1 MRNYT
6 KTMTEGSEFRHIIL
20 FTFPLL
26 FGNLFQQFYNIV
38 DSIIVGR
45 YLGYNALAAVGA
57 TGSITYLFYTLCI
70 GLSIGTGILIAQH
83 FGAGGEESVK
93 KLIVNSAYVIVAFGI
108 VMTGISI
115 VFAPDLLR
123 LLATDEAIIDDSV
136 CYMRIACAGTLAV
149 AAFNWINGIMRSL
162 GNSTIPLIFLI
173 IACVLNIG
181 LDLLFV
187 IGFGMGVAGA
197 AYATIIAQAVSAA
210 GCIVFA
216 FAKFPQFRISRE
228 LWRFDKLTAKNCISK
243 GVPIALQ
250 NALISVSMIYLQR
263 TANTFGVTVTAA
275 YTATM
280 RVEQLIHQP
289 FISLSTAISTFTGQ
303 NLGAGIL
310 DRCIRGYRKAM
321 ITMAG
326 FAVLMFGAFML
337 FGGYIVG
344 FFVEEPEVIEIGD
357 VALKLS
363 SCFYLFL
370 GSIYVTRGL
379 LNGAGD
385 VNYSMMNGIVEVIGR
400 IGFATVLSLIPE
412 IGCWAVWATSGLT
425 WFITGLMSLIRY
437 KRGRWKR
444 HGIANQK
451 INAGNDEI
459 QG

>member
-1 MRNYT
+1 
-6 KTMTEGSEFRHIIL
+6 MTEGSEFKHIIL
-20 FTFPLL
+20 FTLPLL

-38 DSIIVGR
+38 DSVIVGR
-45 YLGYNALAAVGA
+45 YLGRNALAAVGA

-83 FGAGGEESVK
+83 FGAGSEENVK

-115 VFAPDLLR
+115 LLTPSLLR
-123 LLATDEAIIDDSV
+123 LLATDEVIMEDAV
-136 CYMRIACAGTLAV
+136 CYMRIACSGTLAV
-149 AAFNWINGIMRSL
+149 AGFNWINGVMRSL
-162 GNSTIPLIFLI
+162 GNSTIPLVFLI
-173 IACVLNIG
+173 IACVVNVG

-187 IGFGMGVAGA
+187 IVFNMGVAGA

-210 GCIVFA
+210 GCMIFA

-228 LWRFDKLTAKNCISK
+228 LRRFDPKTAKDCIKK

-263 TANTFGVTVTAA
+263 TANTFGVTVTAV

-289 FISLSTAISTFTGQ
+289 FISLSTAISTFAGQ
-303 NLGAGIL
+303 NLGAGLL
-310 DRCIRGYRKAM
+310 DRCIRGYRKTM

-326 FAVLMFGAFML
+326 FAILMLGVFML
-337 FGGYIVG
+337 FSGNIVG

-357 VALKLS
+357 TALKLS

-370 GSIYVTRGL
+370 GTIYVTRGL

-385 VNYSMMNGIVEVIGR
+385 VNYSMMNGIIEVIGR

-437 KRGRWKR
+437 KRGRWKD
-444 HGIANQK
+444 HSITQ
-451 INAGNDEI
+451 
-459 QG
+459 

>member
-1 MRNYT
+1 MGNYT
-6 KTMTEGSEFRHIIL
+6 KTMNEGSEFKHIIL
-20 FTFPLL
+20 FTLPLL

-38 DSIIVGR
+38 DSVIVGR
-45 YLGYNALAAVGA
+45 YLGSNALAAVGA

-83 FGAGGEESVK
+83 FGAGGEENVK
-93 KLIVNSAYVIVAFGI
+93 KLIVNSAYVITAFG
-108 VMTGISI
+108 VVLTALSI
-115 VFAPDLLR
+115 MFAPDLLR
-123 LLATDEAIIDDSV
+123 LLATDEVIFDDAV

-149 AAFNWINGIMRSL
+149 AAFNWINGVMRSL
-162 GNSTIPLIFLI
+162 GNSTIPLVFLI

-187 IGFGMGVAGA
+187 LVFDMGVAGA

-228 LWRFDKLTAKNCISK
+228 LRRFDPKTARNCISK

-250 NALISVSMIYLQR
+250 NAFISFSMIYLQR
-263 TANTFGVTVTAA
+263 TANTFGVTITAT

-280 RVEQLIHQP
+280 RVEQLIQQP
-289 FISLSTAISTFTGQ
+289 FISLSTAVSTFTGQ
-303 NLGAGIL
+303 NLGAGRL
-310 DRCIRGYRKAM
+310 DRCIRGYRRSM
-321 ITMAG
+321 IAMAG
-326 FAVLMFGAFML
+326 FAVLMLGVFML
-337 FGGYIVG
+337 FSGNIVG
-344 FFVEEPEVIEIGD
+344 FFVEEPEVIATGD
-357 VALKLS
+357 TALKLS
-363 SCFYLFL
+363 ACFYLFL
-370 GSIYVTRGL
+370 GTIHVTRGL

-385 VNYSMMNGIVEVIGR
+385 VNYAMVNGFVEVIGR

-437 KRGRWKR
+437 KRGRWKG
-444 HGIANQK
+444 HGIQK
-451 INAGNDEI
+451 RDVRTQE
-459 QG
+459 